1 VINQVWELLVGRV
14 SKQVG
19 QRLVIDQ
26 HRQAG
31 QELPVRVEH
40 CSRIHLIQ
48 FSADRVIRI
57 TSQWEPSLDG
67 LVMSFCLRMMFEIAV
82 AVAKAKGGIKDT
94 LGVS

>member
-57 TSQWEPSLDG
+57 TSQWEPGWFGDVLLLEDD
-67 LVMSFCLRMMFEIAV
+67 V
-82 AVAKAKGGIKDT
+82 
-94 LGVS
+94 